1 MKTRTVLIFE
11 NNKNKIEFDINPSE
25 ITIND
30 GISNIRENIDSL
42 GEVVLHGKRGL
53 KSISLSSFIPAI
65 SSPFNTKNS
74 PKKVKN
80 IIDRWLN
87 KEVRLRVI
95 ITNPKINFK
104 AILDSASLSLKE
116 GSDDLYISLS
126 LSEYKDISIPSVE
139 SIKGLIDVGGKSSE
153 KIELSERPSEKPAG
167 KTEVVNKNTTLWAL
181 AIKYYGN
188 GKEWRKIASANGN
201 INPKNLKL
209 GMVLQIP

>member
-53 KSISLSSFIPAI
+53 KSITLSSFIPAI

-87 KEVRLRVI
+87 KEAGLRVI

-104 AILDSASLSLKE
+104 AILDSASISLKE

-126 LSEYKDISIPSVE
+126 FSEYKDISIPSVE
-139 SIKGLIDVGGKSSE
+139 SIKGLIDVGAKSSE

-167 KTEVVNKNTTLWAL
+167 KTEVVNKNTTLWSL
-181 AIKYYGN
+181 AIKHYGN
-188 GKEWRKIASANGN
+188 GNEWRKIASANGN
-201 INPKNLKL
+201 INPKKLKL

>member
-30 GISNIRENIDSL
+30 GISNIHENIDSL

-53 KSISLSSFIPAI
+53 KSITLSSFIPAI

-74 PKKVKN
+74 PKKVKK

-87 KEVRLRVI
+87 KEARLRVI

-104 AILDSASLSLKE
+104 AILDLKE
-116 GSDDLYISLS
+116 GSDDLYINLS

-139 SIKGLIDVGGKSSE
+139 SIKGLIDVGVKSSG
-153 KIELSERPSEKPAG
+153 KIELSERPSEKPSG
-167 KTEVVNKNTTLWAL
+167 KTEAVNKNTTLWSL

-188 GKEWRKIASANGN
+188 GNEWKKIASANGN
-201 INPKNLKL
+201 INPKKLKL

>member
-1 MKTRTVLIFE
+1 MKTRTMLIFE

-30 GISNIRENIDSL
+30 SISNIRESIDSL

-104 AILDSASLSLKE
+104 AILDSASISLKE
-116 GSDDLYISLS
+116 GSDDLYINLS

-139 SIKGLIDVGGKSSE
+139 SIKGLIDVGVKSSE

-167 KTEVVNKNTTLWAL
+167 KTEVVNKNTTLWSL
-181 AIKYYGN
+181 AIKYYGS
-188 GKEWRKIASANGN
+188 GSEWRKIASANGN

>member
-25 ITIND
+25 ITINE
-30 GISNIRENIDSL
+30 GISNIHENIDSL

-53 KSISLSSFIPAI
+53 KSITLSSFIPAI

-87 KEVRLRVI
+87 KEARLRVI

-104 AILDSASLSLKE
+104 AILDSASISLKE

-126 LSEYKDISIPSVE
+126 LSEYKDISVPSVE
-139 SIKGLIDVGGKSSE
+139 SIKGLIDVGVKSSE

-167 KTEVVNKNTTLWAL
+167 KTEVVNKNTTLWSL

-188 GKEWRKIASANGN
+188 GNEWKKIASANGN
-201 INPKNLKL
+201 INPKKLKL